1 MLAAPTV
8 AANATTAAKTIPN
21 TNIIFPFLN
30 FKSNLSF
37 LLTIFY
43 CYPFFNLYLD
53 PNTFVSWCNQSFFL
67 IINTFRILILSIF
80 YPFFLFPMQRYELL
94 CSHTNIS
101 GEKFQNT
108 PISWLRSRTFTFPL
122 QKEAIFLKLLPF
134 TFGRWPLVQ
143 GELIKA
149 KESLSLGIK
158 QKIRPIGVPPDLK
171 SGVKKGPCLLKIC
184 GFEIRSKQDCF
195 SYWCWGIANP
205 PILIGRIFLTADCKS
220 ARTPNGSLSK
230 HIHYLIEH
238 PCNPHNPCLTY
249 STLPFPAFRSAHTCL
264 WT

>member
-1 MLAAPTV
+1 MLLAAPTV

-101 GEKFQNT
+101 EEKFQNA

-122 QKEAIFLKLLPF
+122 RNQA
-134 TFGRWPLVQ
+134 
-143 GELIKA
+143 
-149 KESLSLGIK
+149 
-158 QKIRPIGVPPDLK
+158 
-171 SGVKKGPCLLKIC
+171 
-184 GFEIRSKQDCF
+184 
-195 SYWCWGIANP
+195 
-205 PILIGRIFLTADCKS
+205 RIT
-220 ARTPNGSLSK
+220 RITR
-230 HIHYLIEH
+230 I
-238 PCNPHNPCLTY
+238 
-249 STLPFPAFRSAHTCL
+249 
-264 WT
+264 